1 MGDDVTAAGT
11 PGGGVFKARTICLY
25 NPLSRQGHLDSY
37 ARLYARAFLE
47 LGHRVLLVAE
57 TDAGAPGYV
66 ARTCPQHAA
75 AFSFTA
81 FADVDEVAGLRR
93 EGLPAHRRALL
104 VWRAEGPGGIAG
116 RLLGL
121 PRRLL
126 WRMLPEAARR
136 ALPQLA
142 PGPRRLGLRPL
153 VARIAAA
160 SARAASQPD
169 LVFIL
174 YLDLMSEAAG
184 EVAALDGPGGLPWA
198 GILFHP
204 RAAADEAYFGSARAR
219 GGLFLVPAALARYAE
234 RRPRLAFSVAPD
246 VADLE
251 LAPTPHAL
259 AQAMQTRAAGR
270 TIVLAI
276 GTVTPHKGTETLLR
290 VIRQADREK
299 YFFAVIG
306 AVMWP
311 SFGPFEGELRAFYQ
325 SPPANVLVHDGYVED
340 EPDYNTLIAA
350 CDIVYA
356 VYRGFDSSSNS
367 LTKSAGFEKP
377 ILVAGGTLMGE
388 RVQAAGIGA
397 VAPEGDAP
405 AILAA
410 LESLA
415 MTPRARFGFAT
426 YRAAHSL
433 DRLKLVLGEAIEA
446 WCKETSVPLAADD

>member
-1 MGDDVTAAGT
+1 MTPPAPAAT
-11 PGGGVFKARTICLY
+11 RTICLY
-25 NPLSRQGHLDSY
+25 NPISRQGHLDSY

-160 SARAASQPD
+160 GARAGSLPD

-204 RAAADEAYFGSARAR
+204 RAAADEAYFDSARAR

-259 AQAMQTRAAGR
+259 AQAMRTQAAGR

-290 VIRQADREK
+290 VIREADREK
-299 YFFAVIG
+299 FFFAVIG

-325 SPPANVLVHDGYVED
+325 APPANVLVHDGYVED
-340 EPDYNTLIAA
+340 EPDYNTLIVAS
-350 CDIVYA
+350 DIVYA
-356 VYRGFDSSSNS
+356 VYQGFGSSSNS
-367 LTKSAGFEKP
+367 LTKSAGFGRP
-377 ILVAGGTLMGE
+377 ILVAQGTLMGA
-388 RVQAAGIGA
+388 RVQEAGIGA
-397 VAPEGDAP
+397 VAMEGDVASILAGLAMLAAAP
-405 AILAA
+405 RDSFDFAGYGSRHSLAA
-410 LESLA
+410 LKRVLDGA
-415 MTPRARFGFAT
+415 VGQWC
-426 YRAAHSL
+426 AAPS
-433 DRLKLVLGEAIEA
+433 ASA
-446 WCKETSVPLAADD
+446 AVPS